1 MQNLPNSIVG
11 KYEEIVEKINKFSKE
26 HLNQEY
32 EDICIKALQDLCLNH
47 EDILKKGKGS
57 SWAAGIVHA
66 IGTINNLFDVK
77 EEPYIKALDLYKE
90 FGVSSSTG
98 STKSKE
104 VRTLLKMSKE
114 NEIWMIHSGKS
125 VDSST
130 VEKECKVTEKHEA
143 DKSKE
148 KLQISEE
155 FLIAQKIMRRAWS
168 EKNYNKKVKYAKEAL
183 SICENCSDAYIILSK
198 NNNLSE
204 NEQKELLEKAVNAG
218 KNILGIDDLK
228 NASRETFK
236 RREAQPFFGA
246 KYTLA
251 IKLWKMGERD
261 GAIKNAFELLEYNEK
276 DNLMLRGILSSWL
289 LIEKKYDDAEKL
301 FKTYKNDYLAA
312 VVYSN
317 ALLLYKTGRIKE
329 AEDMLRKAYKKNSF
343 VIQYIIKQKKLPK
356 VLPNISKFGSEAE
369 AMHYIKYSLEAWTDS
384 VETINW
390 VKGMNINF
398 KIEMS
403 N

>member
-125 VDSST
+125 VDNST
-130 VEKECKVTEKHEA
+130 AEKECKVTEKHEA
-143 DKSKE
+143 DKSEE
-148 KLQISEE
+148 KFEISEE
-155 FLIAQKIMRRAWS
+155 FIIAQKIMRRAWS

-218 KNILGIDDLK
+218 KNILGIDDFK
-228 NASRETFK
+228 NASKETFK

-246 KYTLA
+246 KYTLT
-251 IKLWKMGERD
+251 IKLWKMGEREE
-261 GAIKNAFELLEYNEK
+261 AIKNAFELLEYNEK
-276 DNLMLRGILSSWL
+276 DNLMVRGILSSWL

-343 VIQYIIKQKKLPK
+343 VIPYIIKQKKLPK

-384 VETINW
+384 VEIVNW
-390 VKGMNINF
+390 VKEMNINF